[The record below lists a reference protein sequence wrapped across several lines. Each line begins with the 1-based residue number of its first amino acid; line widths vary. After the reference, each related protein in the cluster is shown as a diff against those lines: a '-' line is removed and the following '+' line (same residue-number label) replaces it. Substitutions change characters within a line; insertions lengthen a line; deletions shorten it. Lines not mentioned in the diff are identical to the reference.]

1 MKIILLK
8 DVKGSGKKDEIK
20 NVKDGYAK
28 FLISSKSAVLY
39 TDKSDQI
46 LKKQIEEKKCEDEFN
61 KNVAIKLKNK
71 LEKLTLTFKVKVGK
85 EDKVFGSISTKMIAN
100 ELKNKNYNIDKKK
113 IETEGEI
120 SSLGYHYVNINLYK
134 GVTAKVKIKLEK

>member
-20 NVKDGYAK
+20 DVKDGYAK

-46 LKKQIEEKKCEDEFN
+46 LKK
-61 KNVAIKLKNK
+61 
-71 LEKLTLTFKVKVGK
+71 
-85 EDKVFGSISTKMIAN
+85 
-100 ELKNKNYNIDKKK
+100 
-113 IETEGEI
+113 
-120 SSLGYHYVNINLYK
+120 H
-134 GVTAKVKIKLEK
+134 